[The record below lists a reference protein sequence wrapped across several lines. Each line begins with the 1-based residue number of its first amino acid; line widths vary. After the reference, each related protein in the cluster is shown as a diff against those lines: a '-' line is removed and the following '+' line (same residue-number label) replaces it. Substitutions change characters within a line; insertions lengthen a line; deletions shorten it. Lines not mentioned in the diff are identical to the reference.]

1 MSPVLVVVIVG
12 LEGDPLLDLDELG
25 GVAQDVSQGSLEDFL
40 LGHWAQSVGVDV
52 GVEESVA
59 VLQSLEL

>member
-25 GVAQDVSQGSLEDFL
+25 CVAQDVSQGSLEDFL
-40 LGHWAQSVGVDV
+40 LGHRAQSVGVDV
-52 GVEESVA
+52 GVKETVA

>member
-40 LGHWAQSVGVDV
+40 LGHRTQSVGVDV
-52 GVEESVA
+52 GVEETVA